1 MNKLQPLSYQSTS
14 NIIPRLPLH
23 TSQPTPQIYNATALI
38 TRPYIYAQI
47 YAPTA
52 SCSIGKKKKILLP
65 THLGETRKT
74 FTVSEAWRDCFC
86 AVNELMNVPENSL
99 FAVKRVHRND
109 QPKCPQNLSSVQYN
123 FAKRNNLPPSA
134 DVIVS
139 L

>member
-23 TSQPTPQIYNATALI
+23 TSQPTPKIYNATALV

-52 SCSIGKKKKILLP
+52 SCSIGKKKILLP

-86 AVNELMNVPENSL
+86 AVNELMNVPENSV
-99 FAVKRVHRND
+99 FAVKRVHRTTN
-109 QPKCPQNLSSVQYN
+109 QNALRIYHQYN
-123 FAKRNNLPPSA
+123 
-134 DVIVS
+134 IIS
-139 L
+139 LRETTYHPQPML